1 MAVENI
7 LVELEFFKALVVD
20 IDDALEANDPEKATQ
35 LLKQARSKI
44 DLVIETLQYAGGI

>member
-20 IDDALEANDPEKATQ
+20 IDEALDANDPEKAAQ
-35 LLKQARSKI
+35 LLRQARNKI
-44 DLVIETLQYAGGI
+44 DQVIKTLQYAGGI